1 MVKYSIVIQKNNIE
15 LTKQHLK
22 TILTDLL
29 STFQGSFLLILIT
42 LDVVL
47 TLQHRTARRERYL
60 VYELLPG
67 GDVHSRLNKDL
78 RRPRVWELGL
88 FTHGTL
94 TEG

>member
-1 MVKYSIVIQKNNIE
+1 MVKYQIQIIQKNNIE
-15 LTKQHLK
+15 LKKTHLK

-29 STFQGSFLLILIT
+29 STFQASFLLILIT
-42 LDVVL
+42 MACVL

-78 RRPRVWELGL
+78 RREVLGGS
-88 FTHGTL
+88 FHTWNI
-94 TEG
+94 E